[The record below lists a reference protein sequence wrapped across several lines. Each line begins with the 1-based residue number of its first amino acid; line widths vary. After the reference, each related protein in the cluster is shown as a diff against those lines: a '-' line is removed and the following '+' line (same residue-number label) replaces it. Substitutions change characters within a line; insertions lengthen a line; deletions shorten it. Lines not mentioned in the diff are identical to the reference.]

1 MSHIIPRQ
9 AQSCV
14 PMMPASTVP
23 CTSPQADGGTLSR
36 GAGIDS
42 LKIKLVILRTLLV
55 FFAVVFVSLAVAIAR
70 GRKVTVTFN
79 YDFNLIP
86 ACSLTL
92 TKNCVKQFNVY
103 DETDKKHEKLFSIP
117 VPVDAAGFV
126 KGITGTSPPLSLR
139 AGEHV
144 VAVTAQDADGTE
156 SYSGACTI
164 RIRVKPEQ
172 DSATL
177 LNQMWML

>member
-1 MSHIIPRQ
+1 
-9 AQSCV
+9 
-14 PMMPASTVP
+14 MMPASTVP
-23 CTSPQADGGTLSR
+23 CTPPQADRGALSR

-42 LKIKLVILRTLLV
+42 SKIKLVILRTL
-55 FFAVVFVSLAVAIAR
+55 FALFALVFVSLAVAIPR
-70 GRKVTVTFN
+70 GRRVTVTFN
-79 YDFNLIP
+79 YDFNLSH

-117 VPVDAAGFV
+117 VPVDAAGLV
-126 KGITGTSPPLSLR
+126 RGITGTSPPLSLR
-139 AGEHV
+139 AGEHI

-156 SYSGACTI
+156 SDSGACTI
-164 RIRVKPEQ
+164 RIQIKPQE

-177 LNQMWML
+177 LNQMWIL